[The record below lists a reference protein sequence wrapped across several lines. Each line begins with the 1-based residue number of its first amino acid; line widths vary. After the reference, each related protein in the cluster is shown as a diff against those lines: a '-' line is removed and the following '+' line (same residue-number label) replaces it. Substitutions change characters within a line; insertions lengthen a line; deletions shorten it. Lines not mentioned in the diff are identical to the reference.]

1 MCLFLVIGLA
11 NTFPFRPALR
21 PRPALQNPA
30 ILSGAAL
37 ANQYRNNGASSGS
50 LLPLWI
56 ILGII
61 FVPIGLCLLWIL
73 SLILYAICVETIC
86 PFLRQQISDRL
97 SKIIFCCGFCK
108 SKAQNE
114 TQTVPDTQIE
124 PKTHPTTTVKNQNNT
139 PYMTAIA
146 LNSSGKAVPHEDTI
160 VEYRGTKV
168 PWCTIYM

>member
-1 MCLFLVIGLA
+1 MMILKSMCLFLVIDLA

-21 PRPALQNPA
+21 KPA

-37 ANQYRNNGASSGS
+37 ANQYRNNGASSDS

-61 FVPIGLCLLWIL
+61 FVPIGLFLLWIL

-86 PFLRQQISDRL
+86 PFLRQQISDCW
-97 SKIIFCCGFCK
+97 SKINFICCGFCK

-114 TQTVPDTQIE
+114 TVPDTQIQ
-124 PKTHPTTTVKNQNNT
+124 PKTHPTTVKNQNNT

-146 LNSSGKAVPHEDTI
+146 LTSSGKAVPHEDTI